1 MSFTQADVPYLRR
14 KFTYEVL
21 LGRFL
26 DGDDVDRIESK
37 IDGKNWLFIV
47 QNLYWPIDITRIQ
60 NKTSMPH
67 TPILIIEYI
76 PVETSPSAA
85 QELQPQD
92 STTRSPP
99 PVVKRPSAR
108 RHGKQELVQME
119 GQDTSVAALNIQR
132 AIASLSSLL
141 FTIDE

>member
-26 DGDDVDRIESK
+26 DGDNVDRIESK
-37 IDGKNWLFIV
+37 IDGTNWLFSV
-47 QNLYWPIDITRIQ
+47 QNLYWPIVIPRIQ
-60 NKTSMPH
+60 NKTSMPPSR
-67 TPILIIEYI
+67 TLIIEYI

-85 QELQPQD
+85 RELQPQD
-92 STTRSPP
+92 STTRSLP
-99 PVVKRPSAR
+99 PVVKRPSSR
-108 RHGKQELVQME
+108 RHGKQELVEME
-119 GQDTSVAALNIQR
+119 GQDTSVVALNIQR
-132 AIASLSSLL
+132 ATASLSSLL